1 MGTRGG
7 VEEEEDPVATGL
19 SLGSTG
25 GRAPVQPKAV
35 VRGAPP
41 VTESG
46 HAEVRLLFPAHPH
59 LAHTRCRDAR
69 GPRKGAGQ
77 CSLHSSR
84 SDLGRSELWVS
95 AVLRTSVLA
104 STVKSS

>member
-7 VEEEEDPVATGL
+7 DEEKEDPVATGL

-41 VTESG
+41 ETESG
-46 HAEVRLLFPAHPH
+46 PWRCGFFFPPTLTWPTLSVGMHVAHAKVR
-59 LAHTRCRDAR
+59 
-69 GPRKGAGQ
+69 
-77 CSLHSSR
+77 
-84 SDLGRSELWVS
+84 VS
-95 AVLRTSVLA
+95 APFTRAAPT
-104 STVKSS
+104 

>member
-7 VEEEEDPVATGL
+7 DEEKEDPVATGL
-19 SLGSTG
+19 SFGSTG

-41 VTESG
+41 ETESG
-46 HAEVRLLFPAHPH
+46 PWRCGFFFPAHPH
-59 LAHTRCRDAR
+59 LAHTQCRDAR

-77 CSLHSSR
+77 CSPHSSR
-84 SDLGRSELWVS
+84 FDLKRSELWVS